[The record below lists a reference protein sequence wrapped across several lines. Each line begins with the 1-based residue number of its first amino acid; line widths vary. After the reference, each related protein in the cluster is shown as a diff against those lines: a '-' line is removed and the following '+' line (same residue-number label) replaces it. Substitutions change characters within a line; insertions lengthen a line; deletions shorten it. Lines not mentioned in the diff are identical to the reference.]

1 MQGLAPP
8 KPEYR
13 RPGEG
18 SMISAGPFMDVKR
31 QRQSPR
37 FSNRLFSLVG
47 IVGLFAAV
55 VAGATVWL
63 LLTDPV
69 TVAESMDSGE
79 VSPLVQSLAGSIY
92 DAIVRLLRYL

>member
-1 MQGLAPP
+1 
-8 KPEYR
+8 
-13 RPGEG
+13 
-18 SMISAGPFMDVKR
+18 MDIQR
-31 QRQSPR
+31 QRQSTGL
-37 FSNRLFSLVG
+37 SSRLFSLVG

-55 VAGATVWL
+55 IAGATVWL